1 MLGAGTA
8 LVAAH
13 GLGVQPALGAA
24 PSGPPIRWLVA
35 FPAGGGSDILSRLV
49 AKHVGERLEK
59 NIVVENKP
67 GGATIIATQTLLSAP
82 ADGHTVMLGNDALAA
97 NPSLYGNLPY
107 DVGKDLEFVAMIA
120 RIPMVLVVRA
130 DFPAKTPKE
139 VLDHMV
145 RSQSK
150 ATYAT
155 WGVGSISHL
164 TMEALNERQGIKLT
178 HVPYQGTVAALKDMV
193 SGLVD
198 FMFADMP
205 VSLQLIRAGK
215 LRAVAVPAGQRS
227 PAFPGIPTIAELGF
241 DGFDFFSWQGLIARK
256 GTPAAAAEK
265 LSAAIQDIMRT
276 PQMAQELAERGM
288 EAWPA
293 PPARFREQVLN
304 DTAKMRAIITQ
315 RGITLG

>member
-1 MLGAGTA
+1 
-8 LVAAH
+8 
-13 GLGVQPALGAA
+13 
-24 PSGPPIRWLVA
+24 
-35 FPAGGGSDILSRLV
+35 
-49 AKHVGERLEK
+49 
-59 NIVVENKP
+59 
-67 GGATIIATQTLLSAP
+67 
-82 ADGHTVMLGNDALAA
+82 
-97 NPSLYGNLPY
+97 
-107 DVGKDLEFVAMIA
+107 
-120 RIPMVLVVRA
+120 
-130 DFPAKTPKE
+130 
-139 VLDHMV
+139 MV